1 MGKGHQH
8 MKKLKSEKAK
18 VKLKGSKHLPKGTNV
33 TDTSFKIKQIV
44 IREQL
49 KAANEADHLSKRKLN
64 VKVYQRCYSVSR
76 VCIHS
81 FMIYNTGIAESPSTL
96 Q

>member
-1 MGKGHQH
+1 MGKAHQH

-18 VKLKGSKHLPKGTNV
+18 VKLKGSKHLAKGSKHLPKGTNV

-49 KAANEADHLSKRKLN
+49 KGGTEAEHLSKRKLN
-64 VKVYQRCYSVSR
+64 VKASDVHLFLVVYLFTV
-76 VCIHS
+76 
-81 FMIYNTGIAESPSTL
+81 L
-96 Q
+96 